1 MMSKG
6 NEFEFQKG
14 AGTKPECDGNYGGKN
29 RDHTCHG
36 TALTQKFIDFRGLLE
51 FLSKHAAGAV
61 RVANAVLISAS
72 LPAFRISISKPEA
85 GPAASRSF
93 D

>member
-1 MMSKG
+1 MSKG

-36 TALTQKFIDFRGLLE
+36 TALTQRFIDFRGLLE
-51 FLSKHAAGAV
+51 FLSKHAAGAMISSMKQPDPHTS
-61 RVANAVLISAS
+61 RWTKPTENCSHQAN
-72 LPAFRISISKPEA
+72 P
-85 GPAASRSF
+85 
-93 D
+93 